1 MNDVITV
8 TEPPEVPQLDAL
20 ILAVGGQ
27 VPPVPL
33 AGDVDQAVSVSTEL
47 AHRMRVRLAQRPS
60 VPDLQ
65 RIGVKLW

>member
-47 AHRMRVRLAQRPS
+47 AHRMRVRLA
-60 VPDLQ
+60 
-65 RIGVKLW
+65 